1 MDNVYPG
8 LHNGADIVPVSTS
21 GRVSPS
27 GKVNASSG
35 DNNAHSIA
43 FGSFSLR
50 GHSSKRGARSYT
62 IVMRGVGGAGL

>member
-1 MDNVYPG
+1 MDSVYPG
-8 LHNGADIVPVSTS
+8 LYNGADIVPVSTS

-27 GKVNASSG
+27 GKANASG